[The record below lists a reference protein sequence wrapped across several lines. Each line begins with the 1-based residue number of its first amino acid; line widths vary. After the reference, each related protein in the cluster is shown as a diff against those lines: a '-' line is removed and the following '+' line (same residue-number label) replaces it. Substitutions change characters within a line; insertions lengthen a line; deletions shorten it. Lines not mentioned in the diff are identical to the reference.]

1 MNLEELYFMLD
12 EKDECENP
20 FITPELTRAYQA
32 MDHELS
38 ALFHKNT
45 ASQEAELEELLD
57 QVRSS
62 LLKVIDMEKKNSFII
77 GYKTALNLVLIK

>member
-1 MNLEELYFMLD
+1 MNLEELYFMID

-20 FITPELTRAYQA
+20 FITPELTRSYHA
-32 MDHELS
+32 MEHELS

-45 ASQEAELEELLD
+45 APQEAELEELLD

-62 LLKVIDMEKKNSFII
+62 LLKVIDMEKQNAFRV
-77 GYKTALNLVLIK
+77 GYKTALELLLIK

>member
-1 MNLEELYFMLD
+1 MNLDELYFMID

-20 FITPELTRAYQA
+20 FITPELTRAYHA
-32 MDHELS
+32 MEHELS

-45 ASQEAELEELLD
+45 APQEAELEELLD

-62 LLKVIDMEKKNSFII
+62 LLKVIDMEKQNAFRV
-77 GYKTALNLVLIK
+77 GYKTALELLLIK